1 MAVIRPNGTAAST
14 PSHPA
19 QTHVAEAGGV
29 PLIGDRLNLHDVLI
43 VLRRHALLVLGAIA
57 VSLALSASVV
67 LRDPPKYRATAV
79 IRVTDARRSI
89 AQGIENPEAGQ
100 SSDIK
105 PVYSQIELLKRRALV
120 GAVVDSEG
128 LRLRPKKGEFSP
140 TLLTRVQIDPAVMVD
155 SFTLDFSPA
164 QVTVRNGAHETR
176 VPYGGVYRTAGVSFA
191 VASDPGIARAM
202 LVLSPREKTIDAV
215 LANLRASRH
224 DETDV
229 VDVNY
234 VDLSPSIAQRVVNR
248 LVTTFQDAN
257 IRAAQGQSRRRRLF
271 LQEQL
276 REIDAQLARAQ
287 GALTAFRT
295 QQQLFS
301 SRDKLQ
307 AQQAA
312 LMTLDMRW
320 EELNA
325 DRRMYQSL
333 LAKVQGPHDEQM
345 DGELRALIAAPGLT
359 ANPVI
364 AQLYPQLAQYQTARD
379 SLTTGEWRSAAGN
392 PDVARLDQLIKGTK
406 QRLVG
411 AVSGHVTTL
420 DARLNALAAL
430 RARSAAATAALPRAE
445 SVEEQ
450 LSRQVDANRALADR
464 LREEY
469 QKARMAEVVEAG
481 QVEIVDMAAL
491 PYLPLGRMRL
501 FKLLLGLIVGAVVG
515 TGGALLAESTSARI
529 RRRVDLEA
537 ELQVPVLSI
546 IPKIELPPAD
556 GKSGGGLARLLR
568 GGQVAGKRV
577 SANGGPPS
585 APMSAAGGE
594 AFRLL
599 RSSLKWTQDAESSR
613 VLMVTSAMPQEGKTT
628 TSMNL
633 AAAFALEGRRVLLID
648 CDLHRTRLHQAL
660 RVPRDPG
667 LAQVLRGYLP
677 AAGAIRSTFVDGL
690 WFLPAGRN
698 KGGVADLLGS
708 ERMRSLLTALL
719 EHFDV
724 IVLDTPPVL
733 AVADAACVAP
743 LADGVLLVVRA
754 GVTDRRVVGQAIR
767 QLDSVGARVVGAVL
781 NDSRGEAQRYGD
793 YYNYSY
799 AEQYAAGA
807 E

>member
-1 MAVIRPNGTAAST
+1 V
-14 PSHPA
+14 
-19 QTHVAEAGGV
+19 
-29 PLIGDRLNLHDVLI
+29 GDRLNLHDLLA
-43 VLRRHALLVLGAIA
+43 VLRRHALLVLGAVA
-57 VSLALSASVV
+57 VSLALAASVV
-67 LRDPPKYRATAV
+67 LRDPPKYRATAL
-79 IRVTDARRSI
+79 IRLTDARRSI
-89 AQGIENPEAGQ
+89 AEGIENPERGQ
-100 SSDIK
+100 SPDIK
-105 PVYSQIELLKRRALV
+105 PVYSQIELLKSRALV

-128 LRLRPKKGEFSP
+128 LRLRPKKREFSP
-140 TLLTRVQIDPAVMVD
+140 TLLTRVQIDPAVLAD
-155 SFTLDFSPA
+155 SFAMSFSPA
-164 QVTVRNGAHETR
+164 GVTVRNGSHETQ

-202 LVLSPREKTIDAV
+202 LMLSPREKTIDAV
-215 LANLRASRH
+215 LANLRVSRH
-224 DETDV
+224 EDTDV

-287 GALTAFRT
+287 GALTAFRV

-325 DRRMYQSL
+325 DRRMYESL
-333 LAKVQGPHDEQM
+333 LAKVQGPPSDQT
-345 DGELRALIAAPGLT
+345 DGELRAVIAAPGLT
-359 ANPVI
+359 GNPVI

-411 AVSGHVTTL
+411 AVSGHVATL
-420 DARLNALAAL
+420 DARLNALSAL

-450 LSRQVDANRALADR
+450 LVRQVDANRALADR

-481 QVEIVDMAAL
+481 QVEIVDLAAV
-491 PYLPLGRMRL
+491 PYVPLGRMRL
-501 FKLLLGLIVGAVVG
+501 FKLLVGLIVGAVVG
-515 TGGALLAESTSARI
+515 TGGALLSESASARV

-546 IPKIELPPAD
+546 IPKIELPPARNE
-556 GKSGGGLARLLR
+556 SRRGLARVLR
-568 GGQVAGKRV
+568 GRRVAGRRT
-577 SANGGPPS
+577 AGAQPAA
-585 APMSAAGGE
+585 APLSAAGGE

-599 RSSLKWTQDAESSR
+599 RSSLKWTQGAESAK
-613 VLMVTSAMPQEGKTT
+613 VLVVTSAVPQEGKTT
-628 TSMNL
+628 TSTNL

-648 CDLHRTRLHQAL
+648 CDLHRTRLHVAL
-660 RVPRDPG
+660 RVLRDPG

-677 AAGAIRSTFVDGL
+677 AAGAIRSTFIDGL
-690 WFLPAGRN
+690 WFLPAGRD

-708 ERMRSLLTALL
+708 DRMRSLLKDLL

-733 AVADAACVAP
+733 AVADAASVGP

-754 GVTDRRVVGQAIR
+754 GVTDRRLVGQAIR

-781 NDSRGEAQRYGD
+781 NDPRGEAQRYGD
-793 YYNYSY
+793 YYDYSY
-799 AEQYAAGA
+799 AEHYAAA
-807 E
+807 AD